1 MNFPASNHYF
11 PCHINN
17 RYSTLIVILLF
28 SLGRIDKRS
37 SRRKESQRRQG
48 GERERLKTMGL
59 KRVTGRKPH
68 R

>member
-1 MNFPASNHYF
+1 MYTTG
-11 PCHINN
+11 
-17 RYSTLIVILLF
+17 TLIVILLF

-37 SRRKESQRRQG
+37 SRRKESQRGQD

-59 KRVTGRKPH
+59 KRGTGRKPD